1 MACFVIFC
9 IIVLIYVDHAQ
20 YWRNTI
26 LALLFQVIS
35 EDWGQGIGHWMER
48 GEGGTTLQKV
58 DILVYYTVRIDREV
72 TLHCTLHKTK
82 I

>member
-35 EDWGQGIGHWMER
+35 EDWGAR
-48 GEGGTTLQKV
+48 DRALDGEGGRGDYITESRYPCLLYSKN
-58 DILVYYTVRIDREV
+58 R
-72 TLHCTLHKTK
+72 
-82 I
+82 